1 MTSVAGPHGKL
12 TGPHACEIAHHVSW
26 RRAVYPGEVARA
38 LGYEFQNIPEEGVLN
53 RKRLFGR
60 PRHWVAWKRPD
71 RYNESK
77 PGGGAFQPANSER
90 KEELSNEM
98 PEDWIERYGL

>member
-1 MTSVAGPHGKL
+1 VPTRIEP
-12 TGPHACEIAHHVSW
+12 P
-26 RRAVYPGEVARA
+26 RA
-38 LGYEFQNIPEEGVLN
+38 LGYKFQDIPEKSALD

-77 PGGGAFQPANSER
+77 PGGGAFQPASSER

-98 PEDWIERYGL
+98 PEDRIERYGLQPCP